1 MKPILVAS
9 ALKHTIKIQSPAPD
23 DTFDGAGKGGW
34 TDLATVRGEVQDM
47 LPSRGEKI
55 ADGLNV
61 ASRPSRVRIRFRKDV
76 KASMRVQIG
85 ETIGGVWVVYRT
97 AQIITP
103 PAELGFR
110 QGLEFVIEDYS
121 TAGNPA

>member
-23 DTFDGAGKGGW
+23 NTFDGAGKGSW
-34 TDLATVRGEVQDM
+34 PDVATVRAQVQDM

-61 ASRPSRVRIRFRKDV
+61 ASRPSRVRIRYRNDV
-76 KASMRVQIG
+76 KASMRVLIG
-85 ETIGGVWVVYRT
+85 ETIEGAWVTYRT

-121 TAGNPA
+121 TAGNSA